1 MKIEIIDKD
10 ALAPDKGIVVE
21 VIERHPV
28 SKELR
33 THVQTIVIEKADK
46 ESIEYDF
53 YSKKVILNLT
63 QNSHKKENYKF
74 ILFHEFSH
82 VADKARSE
90 FDYSEELKNSLTDL
104 EKSLVMELWNVYIDS
119 RLNYYGLFM
128 LDPNDANVYGAIDG
142 KLKKL
147 PLTIE
152 GKLLGHTAF
161 LASRG
166 FQGAKFIV
174 EDIWNNPERVISYN
188 DLIQMVQ
195 ERLANKA
202 LKRDAAKTRRAP

>member
-10 ALAPDKGIVVE
+10 ALVPDRGIIAE

-28 SKELR
+28 SEELR

-63 QNSHKKENYKF
+63 QNSHEKENYKY

-128 LDPNDANVYGAIDG
+128 LGPNDANVYGTING
-142 KLKKL
+142 KLQKL
-147 PLTIE
+147 PFSIE
-152 GKLLGHTAF
+152 GKLLGHIAF

-174 EDIWNNPERVISYN
+174 EDIWNNPQRMISYN
-188 DLIQMVQ
+188 DLIQIVK
-195 ERLANKA
+195 ERLANNS
-202 LKRDAAKTRRAP
+202 LKRGAAKSRRAP